1 MDEYVTLHLFNP
13 AHGQEEALP
22 TRFAGAHLEAVRR
35 LRGLVELQLFRCAP
49 HQLTESL
56 QPWRYAAFYTRRTA
70 DAAVDIPAIA
80 PLLADLRDGGLI
92 APDRAERNYSY
103 CMYGPWKFSRNFRPG
118 PLTHIMFL
126 LANCVPG
133 HEAAYHR
140 WYEEVHSVE
149 VSEAQGYVGM
159 RRGGLAAVQAP
170 PVLHCPGD
178 QLILGG
184 LQTRADALAAD
195 LKDFA
200 DRAYGR
206 SPSGIAWG
214 DRPGAASLARTVHI
228 FESAAGPFTA

>member
-1 MDEYVTLHLFNP
+1 MDEYVTLHLFN
-13 AHGQEEALP
+13 AAEGREDALL
-22 TRFAGAHLEAVRR
+22 TGFAGTHLEAVRR
-35 LRGLVELQLFRCAP
+35 LRDFVEVQLYRCAP

-56 QPWRYAAFYTRRTA
+56 QPWRYAAFYARRTA

-80 PLLADLRDGGLI
+80 PLFANLREGGLI
-92 APDRAERNYSY
+92 APDGTERNYSY
-103 CMYGPWKFSRNFRPG
+103 LMYGPWKFSRNFRPG

-133 HEAAYHR
+133 HEVAYHR
-140 WYEEVHSVE
+140 WYEDVHSVE

-170 PVLHCPGD
+170 PVRHCPGD

-184 LQTRADALAAD
+184 LQTRPDALAAD
-195 LKDFA
+195 LKDFV

-206 SPSGIAWG
+206 SPSGVAWG
-214 DRPGAASLARTVHI
+214 ERPGSASLARTVHI